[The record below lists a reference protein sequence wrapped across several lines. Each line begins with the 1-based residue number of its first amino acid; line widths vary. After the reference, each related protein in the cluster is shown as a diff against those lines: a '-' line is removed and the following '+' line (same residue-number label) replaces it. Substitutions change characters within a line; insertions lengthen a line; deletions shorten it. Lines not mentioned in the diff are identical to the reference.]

1 MTNKLYVG
9 NLNYRTNE
17 DQLKEIFEKY
27 GEVNSVK
34 IIEGRGFGFVEM
46 GTDESAQEAMNGL
59 NGYELDGRKIIV
71 DKARPPRRDRDKRK
85 FRRF

>member
-1 MTNKLYVG
+1 MPTNKLYVG

-27 GEVNSVK
+27 GEIKSVK
-34 IIEGRGFGFVEM
+34 VIEGRGFGFVEM
-46 GTDESAQEAMNGL
+46 ETVESAQEAIGGL

-71 DKARPPRRDRDKRK
+71 NEARPPRRDKKK